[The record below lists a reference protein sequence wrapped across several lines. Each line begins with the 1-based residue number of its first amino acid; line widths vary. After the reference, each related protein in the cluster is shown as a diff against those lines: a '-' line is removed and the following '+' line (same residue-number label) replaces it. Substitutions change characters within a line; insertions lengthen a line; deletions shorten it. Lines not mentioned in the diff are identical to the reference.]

1 MSNSYKDKLY
11 NFYKEY
17 KRMPS
22 YSEMMKVFGFKSKN
36 AVFKLIDKLIGE
48 GIVDKD
54 SSGKLIPNKLFGEV
68 RMLGVVEA
76 GFPTIAEEDVMGD
89 TLTLDEFLIGN
100 KDATYMLK
108 VKGDSMIEAGIQE
121 GDMVLVERSNQ
132 AKIDQIVIAEVDGGF
147 TMKYYKM
154 KNGKPYLEPANS
166 RLKPIY
172 PEEELRI
179 VAVVRAVIRK
189 Y

>member
-1 MSNSYKDKLY
+1 
-11 NFYKEY
+11 
-17 KRMPS
+17 MPS

-36 AVFKLIDKLIGE
+36 AVFKLIDKLISE

-68 RMLGVVEA
+68 RMLGIVET

-132 AKIDQIVIAEVDGGF
+132 AKVDQIVIAEVDGGF
-147 TMKYYKM
+147 TMKYYKT
-154 KNGKPYLEPANS
+154 KNGKPYLLPANS
-166 RLKPIY
+166 SLKPIY

-179 VAVVRAVIRK
+179 VDVVKAVIRK

>member
-1 MSNSYKDKLY
+1 
-11 NFYKEY
+11 
-17 KRMPS
+17 MPS

-36 AVFKLIDKLIGE
+36 AVFKLIDKLVNE

-132 AKIDQIVIAEVDGGF
+132 AKVDQIVIAEVDGGF
-147 TMKYYKM
+147 TMKYYKI
-154 KNGKPYLEPANS
+154 KNGKPYLLPANS
-166 RLKPIY
+166 SLKPIY

-179 VAVVRAVIRK
+179 VAVVKAVIRK

>member
-1 MSNSYKDKLY
+1 
-11 NFYKEY
+11 
-17 KRMPS
+17 
-22 YSEMMKVFGFKSKN
+22 MMKVFGFKSKN

>member
-1 MSNSYKDKLY
+1 
-11 NFYKEY
+11 
-17 KRMPS
+17 
-22 YSEMMKVFGFKSKN
+22 
-36 AVFKLIDKLIGE
+36 
-48 GIVDKD
+48 
-54 SSGKLIPNKLFGEV
+54 
-68 RMLGVVEA
+68 
-76 GFPTIAEEDVMGD
+76 MGD

-132 AKIDQIVIAEVDGGF
+132 AKVDQIVIAEVDGGF
-147 TMKYYKM
+147 TMKYYKT
-154 KNGKPYLEPANS
+154 KNGKPYLLPANS
-166 RLKPIY
+166 SLKPIY

-179 VAVVRAVIRK
+179 VAVVKAVIRK

>member
-1 MSNSYKDKLY
+1 
-11 NFYKEY
+11 
-17 KRMPS
+17 MPS